1 MGNTLTQLFGSS
13 ARVEVLSLLLADPN
27 REYYVREIERLACVQ
42 VHAVHVEL
50 HRLESLGLVTSRRD
64 GNRRY
69 VRAVAT
75 HPMYQPLLSLIHA
88 GRSRAF
94 DARTELNVDDG
105 TAAAGN
111 LADIPAPLDPQH
123 LSWLLK
129 DLCAVAH
136 YLLGDHF
143 EAAYLHGPYGD
154 GTATGASP
162 VEVVAVVDQI
172 DDVPDLAREVDTLVA
187 ELKNAYGVDV
197 SIVIQDRGPLS
208 RDHPGKTELVIA
220 GRRIG

>member
-1 MGNTLTQLFGSS
+1 MLTQLFGSS
-13 ARVEVLSLLLADPN
+13 ARVEMLSLLLSEPH
-27 REYYVREIERLACVQ
+27 REFYVREIERLACVQ

-50 HRLESLGLVTSRRD
+50 RRLESLGLVTSRRD

-69 VRAVAT
+69 VQAVAT
-75 HPMYQPLLSLIHA
+75 HPMYAPLLSLIRA
-88 GRSRAF
+88 GRAGAF
-94 DARTELNVDDG
+94 SATEVVPII
-105 TAAAGN
+105 AAGGG
-111 LADIPAPLDPQH
+111 AVGDFVDTVAPLDPQN

-143 EAAYLHGPYGD
+143 EAAYLCGPYGD

-162 VEVVAVVDQI
+162 VEVVAIVDEMEA
-172 DDVPDLAREVDTLVA
+172 VPDLAPEIETLVN
-187 ELKNAYGVDV
+187 ELRAAYGVDV
-197 SIVIQDRGPLS
+197 SVSIQDGGSVARS
-208 RDHPGKTELVIA
+208 RSGRHTAVIG